1 MIRYLR
7 NQLIFNIKC
16 IKRTYV
22 VVAKLRCP
30 SQHNSHASV
39 TFNQAMVI
47 ADKSHIPFGYLF
59 LPAPPPVESLPIPD
73 LRTQGSRPVEQP
85 SAELLDLIHVFQSSY
100 GFFEHAVFTCKINS
114 NKTLTRLTV
123 NRTTIYD
130 YPNFIAQ

>member
-1 MIRYLR
+1 M
-7 NQLIFNIKC
+7 IFNIKR
-16 IKRTYV
+16 IKCTNAVSTKRYCRLSTIHTRR
-22 VVAKLRCP
+22 LRLTKQWLLLINLIFPLDTC
-30 SQHNSHASV
+30 
-39 TFNQAMVI
+39 F
-47 ADKSHIPFGYLF
+47 YR
-59 LPAPPPVESLPIPD
+59 PPPVESLPIPD